1 MRTLL
6 PSPPQDGER
15 LRYGTGD
22 EYRKHCL
29 RRVGRRYYF
38 TVNDVQPEDAGV
50 YQVRVEDVPI
60 FSTELDA
67 QGKELSLMDVMCNC
81 DKSLGIFAGKLCLG
95 GSAKLS
101 NS

>member
-1 MRTLL
+1 MDAPSL
-6 PSPPQDGER
+6 PALPGQDGER

-29 RRVGRRYYF
+29 RRVGRRYFF

-50 YQVRVEDVPI
+50 YQVRVEDVPV

-67 QGKELSLMDVMCNC
+67 QGM
-81 DKSLGIFAGKLCLG
+81 
-95 GSAKLS
+95 
-101 NS
+101 NSV